1 MADFKAE
8 YLACPIRQVI
18 SRFGDKWSMLVLFML
33 HKSDTGTLRFNEIHK
48 LMSDCSQK
56 MLSQTLKNLEHY
68 NLVHRFA
75 HRNGQV
81 TYALT
86 PLSGRLGTPAF
97 RRRCR
102 QGYCA

>member
-18 SRFGDKWSMLVLFML
+18 SRFGQRD
-33 HKSDTGTLRFNEIHK
+33 
-48 LMSDCSQK
+48 
-56 MLSQTLKNLEHY
+56 SQTDVRLLAEDVVADTQEPRA
-68 NLVHRFA
+68 LQPRPSRGFSTGAAQGGVFA